1 MKIVVVANSVQL
13 RDLLQ
18 EGIRLGGHEAVFCT
32 GVTHPAADSA
42 DLIFLEWEEG
52 IRVPSLLRDLETA
65 TARQPPVPVVVLV
78 PAGGVTAMRRA
89 QAVGAADVLFSPPEL
104 NEIKAEIE
112 EIGTTGPGDSVDAK
126 RLEEIARETLIGE
139 SPAFRRCLNELKL
152 AARCDANVLLM
163 GATGTGKEMF
173 ARAIHQLSR
182 RSGNRYLPVDCGGL
196 PEALL
201 ENELFG
207 SVKGA
212 FTGATAD
219 HAGRFELVGAGTLL
233 LDEVGNLS
241 VVLQTKLLRAIE
253 ERVFQR
259 VGSNENVQFHGRLIC
274 ATSVELDKATGEGQ
288 FRRDL
293 LGRIDQFRI
302 VLPPLRER
310 RIDVPILAEHFLSKH
325 ARGRIVEISRSVID
339 LLESYDFP
347 GNIRQLENSIISALA
362 HSKDGAVILPRHLPK
377 EIVPSTI
384 TTQGTKDHVINVPC
398 ELSYKAALE
407 HVGMQIDRL
416 YLPRLLAK
424 HQGNQRRA
432 AEEAGIDRGT
442 FAAKMKGMS
451 SEGRT

>member
-1 MKIVVVANSVQL
+1 
-13 RDLLQ
+13 
-18 EGIRLGGHEAVFCT
+18 
-32 GVTHPAADSA
+32 
-42 DLIFLEWEEG
+42 
-52 IRVPSLLRDLETA
+52 
-65 TARQPPVPVVVLV
+65 
-78 PAGGVTAMRRA
+78 MRRA